1 MPSGTVRGPYAS
13 INTIFDPLSFR
24 WTLPFRLWRG
34 QFEQHLKD
42 IGDSLGKAPE
52 VLETFLAMLTELLG
66 TFFLLCLEM

>member
-1 MPSGTVRGPYAS
+1 MCSETRGEMRPKAV
-13 INTIFDPLSFR
+13 
-24 WTLPFRLWRG
+24 G
-34 QFEQHLKD
+34 GGHLKD